1 MRAGGNDRR
10 FLFFDSSLIFFC
22 FDDHLLFRLIQW
34 NPSPAPA
41 NQPLPDD
48 SSESDGH
55 SPMPYGEL
63 DALRFKAELEMAQR
77 ELEDVSKKAGIA
89 ELEWEDQRKQLLETI
104 DCTALKSIFDPTQL
118 LMLISF
124 FLHLAARDA
133 ELNQLK
139 TLVEQLADKV
149 NPRSDTAAERLAA
162 VEHRVDEVATH
173 GVRLGTTLGLAAM
186 ATHTDVDYFARPR
199 GFRGGAPEDIEEI
212 ELILERLDGH
222 GDAIAEITHPQ
233 SVLNRLFD

>member
-1 MRAGGNDRR
+1 
-10 FLFFDSSLIFFC
+10 
-22 FDDHLLFRLIQW
+22 LIQW

-55 SPMPYGEL
+55 SPIPYGEL
-63 DALRFKAELEMAQR
+63 DTLRFKEELETARR

-104 DCTALKSIFDPTQL
+104 DGIALKSNLDPTRL
-118 LMLISF
+118 LMLIPF
-124 FLHLAARDA
+124 FFYFAAHDA

-149 NPRSDTAAERLAA
+149 NANGDTPAERLAT

-186 ATHTDVDYFARPR
+186 ATHTDVDYSIRPC

-212 ELILERLDGH
+212 ELILEPLDGH